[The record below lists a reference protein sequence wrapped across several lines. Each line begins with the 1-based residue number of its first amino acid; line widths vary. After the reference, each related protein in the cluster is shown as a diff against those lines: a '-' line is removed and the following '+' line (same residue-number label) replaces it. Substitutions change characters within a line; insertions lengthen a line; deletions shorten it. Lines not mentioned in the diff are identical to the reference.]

1 MDTWLFPIHNWIDFS
16 NSILPVLLLLVIFMA
31 VYRLRPGKPTAVA
44 ALFGFLF
51 SMAMVF
57 GAQLDDHGSVPF
69 TNMGMWLVILLF
81 GAAMT
86 LLVSGL
92 WQAMEQAGNIVASK
106 KCERMSADGIRHEE
120 GAAAASG
127 QAVCHVLRVAAVIF
141 GLYFMIFLAVYPG
154 FFVYDAQEEYLE
166 VVTRQFTTHH
176 PLLHVLFMG
185 GIVQLFYK
193 LSDSVNVGIAA
204 YTLLQMALLS
214 ALSGYFVWKL
224 AKRGLGKR
232 GQWIL
237 TLYLGL
243 CPPLVMFALC
253 SAKDG
258 LFTGMLVLQVLLLQ
272 ELCREPE
279 RFLKDKKKLLLFMAA
294 TTGMMLLRNN
304 GCYAFAVYLVLLVTY
319 MWVRE
324 KGRRKR
330 NGKGSMRFC
339 SLKVSVAGVA
349 ALLLYTGIN
358 QGLAMATHAEPS
370 GHQEL
375 LTVPIMQLAR
385 TCAYEPAS
393 LTDGQKEILYRYLP
407 KEAILRYTPK
417 LSDGVKLS
425 FDNTAYEQDK
435 AGFWKLWAQIGAEHP
450 FSYLNAWLMTSYGF
464 WYPDTV
470 IDVYRGNTVFTYT
483 YGDSSYFGYEVEEPG
498 TRESKLPWLNELY
511 RRMSL
516 ELFQQKVPVLSML
529 FSPGFLFWCM
539 MFGLGFMLNRRG
551 KEGSVEAAVPFA
563 LPLLVFL
570 TFWLGP
576 TYLVRY
582 VVFWWMLVPLL
593 AVEIYAILTGGFAE
607 D

>member
-16 NSILPVLLLLVIFMA
+16 NSILPVLLLLVIFMV
-31 VYRLRPGKPTAVA
+31 VYRLRPGKPTAAA

-51 SMAMVF
+51 SVAMVF

-92 WQAMEQAGNIVASK
+92 WQSMEQAGDIVASK
-106 KCERMSADGIRHEE
+106 KCERMSAYGIRHED

-127 QAVCHVLRVAAVIF
+127 QAVCHILRVAAVIF
-141 GLYFMIFLAVYPG
+141 GLYFIIFLAVYPG

-185 GIVQLFYK
+185 GTVQLFYK
-193 LSDSVNVGIAA
+193 LSGSVNVGIAA

-279 RFLKDKKKLLLFMAA
+279 RFLKDKKKLLLFVAA

-304 GCYAFAVYLVLLVTY
+304 GCYAFAVYLVILVIY

-324 KGRRKR
+324 KNRRKR
-330 NGKGSMRFC
+330 NGKGGMRFC
-339 SLKVSVAGVA
+339 SLKVFVAGVV

-385 TCAYEPAS
+385 TCAYEPNS
-393 LTDGQKEILYRYLP
+393 LTDGQKETLYRYLP

-417 LSDGVKLS
+417 LSDGVKRS
-425 FDNTAYEQDK
+425 FDNTVYEQDK

-498 TRESKLPWLNELY
+498 TRESRIPWLSELY

-539 MFGLGFMLNRRG
+539 MFGLGFMLNRRR
-551 KEGSVEAAVPFA
+551 KEGSVEAVVPFV
-563 LPLLVFL
+563 LPVLVLL
-570 TFWLGP
+570 TFLLGP

-582 VVFWWMLVPLL
+582 VVFWWVLVPLL
-593 AVEIYAILTGGFAE
+593 AIEIYAILTGGYAE
-607 D
+607 G